1 MKREQVVV
9 KSGKDVG
16 LLGLLFI
23 ALVVLKLC
31 NVIKWSW
38 WWVTAPLW
46 GPLAIGLIVVAGI
59 ILWCQISALFHKKK
73 TEDDK

>member
-23 ALVVLKLC
+23 TLIVLKLC

-38 WWVTAPLW
+38 WWITALLW
-46 GPLAIGLIVVAGI
+46 GPLAIGLIIVAGI
-59 ILWCQISALFHKKK
+59 ILWCQISILFHKEK